1 VTFLVKRQATSS
13 SIVAVLLVGLASA
26 CGSSSGEAAPAVTI
40 TETSPPSP
48 STVTVTAP
56 PTSTGGVN
64 ATDQAE
70 DTFTM
75 PSLVGLVLQT
85 AQDKL
90 QFLGSYVMDQ
100 QDAGGLDR
108 LQLLDSNW
116 KVCSQS
122 PNPGARVA
130 ATDTVT
136 LASVKLEE
144 ACP

>member
-1 VTFLVKRQATSS
+1 VSFLVERQAICW
-13 SIVAVLLVGLASA
+13 SIAAVLLVSVASA
-26 CGSSSGEAAPAVTI
+26 CGSSSGQAAPAVTV

-56 PTSTGGVN
+56 PSSTDDVG
-64 ATDQAE
+64 ATDQTE
-70 DTFTM
+70 DSFTM
-75 PSLVGLVLQT
+75 PNVVGVVLQT

-116 KVCSQS
+116 RVCSQS
-122 PNPGARVA
+122 PHPGTRVS